1 MGLGVAALVASAVL
15 FVFLGGILEIDEQYS
30 GPETAT
36 AFGNVF
42 EPLTP

>member
-15 FVFLGGILEIDEQYS
+15 FFFLGGILEDDEQYS

-42 EPLTP
+42 EPFAP